1 MHIQLQLENR
11 NNPEWWDD
19 YCRKMLEWARTKR
32 GNPPDVVQD
41 AEKDHE
47 HIGEDAEANSRHKD
61 FLDELKKLNE

>member
-1 MHIQLQLENR
+1 
-11 NNPEWWDD
+11 
-19 YCRKMLEWARTKR
+19 MLEWARTKR